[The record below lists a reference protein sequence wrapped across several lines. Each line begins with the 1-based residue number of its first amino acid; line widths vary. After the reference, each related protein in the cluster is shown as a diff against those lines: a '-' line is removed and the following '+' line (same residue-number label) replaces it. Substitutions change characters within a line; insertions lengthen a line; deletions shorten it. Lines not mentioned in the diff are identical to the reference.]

1 MRPSSGLRLAAAVL
15 LVALLFWASTSLD
28 LPDLLDPESLRG
40 RLEGVGAWAPL
51 FLMVLMAT
59 SVVVSPLPSLPLDVA
74 AGAFFGPWLGTL
86 YSALGALLGAI
97 VAFGIARLLGGE
109 VIGRLVG
116 GHIHLCRDCSD
127 KLLTRFI
134 LVARLVP
141 VVSFDLVSYGAGLTK
156 ISVRR
161 FALATFVGM
170 LPVTFVYN
178 YFGSVVVFGRELT
191 IALGLLMVG
200 TFLILPPL
208 IERYDLFSM
217 RERFEHED

>member
-1 MRPSSGLRLAAAVL
+1 M
-15 LVALLFWASTSLD
+15 ALLFWASTSLD
-28 LPDLLDPESLRG
+28 LTGLLDPEGLRG

-51 FLMVLMAT
+51 LLMGLMAT

-97 VAFGIARLLGGE
+97 LAFGIARILGGH

-127 KLLTRFI
+127 KLLTR
-134 LVARLVP
+134 LVLAARLVP

-156 ISVRR
+156 ISLRR

-170 LPVTFVYN
+170 LPATFVYN
-178 YFGSVVVFGRELT
+178 YFGSVIVFGRMLT
-191 IALGLLMVG
+191 IALGLLTVG

-217 RERFEHED
+217 RRHFEHEG